1 LGMSLELS
9 GPAAEPAPSW
19 LLPVL
24 AAATALCVAILVY
37 ALPPSRADF
46 AASILPA
53 LNAGLN
59 SAATVCLLFGY
70 RFIRRG
76 QIAAH
81 RRSMLFAFA
90 LSAVFLVFYLVHHA
104 QAGSV
109 RYAGPPALRGVYFAI
124 LVPHVVLAAAVV
136 PLALLSIFRGLK
148 DQRPRHRRIAKI
160 TLPIW
165 LFVSISGVVVYLMV
179 YRMG

>member
-1 LGMSLELS
+1 MGLSIEL
-9 GPAAEPAPSW
+9 EPAPHW
-19 LLPVL
+19 LLPALL
-24 AAATALCVAILVY
+24 AASALCVATLVY
-37 ALPPSRADF
+37 VLPPLRPDLGGTSA
-46 AASILPA
+46 LPA

-59 SAATVCLLFGY
+59 SAATVCLLIGY

-90 LSAVFLVFYLVHHA
+90 LSAVFLVSYLVHHA

-109 RYAGPPALRGVYFAI
+109 PYVGPPALRAVYLAI
-124 LVPHVVLAAAVV
+124 LVPHVILAAAVV
-136 PLALLSIFRGLK
+136 PLALFTIFRGLK
-148 DQRPRHRRIAKI
+148 DRRPEHRRIAKI

-165 LFVSISGVVVYLMV
+165 LFVSVSGVVVYLMV
-179 YRMG
+179 YRLH